1 MKVSAIRLHQLKLP
15 LTKPYRVSFRTYTE
29 FEPILV
35 QALGTAGETGW
46 GEAYIP
52 TGASAETS
60 DTGWTYCKEQAE
72 KIVGRTVAEAKTLI
86 DRTVESAPF
95 AATAMMTAL
104 DMLARH
110 PALHTTKETRIPL
123 LVPISGKAEGE
134 IQDEVD
140 RLVDTGYGTLKVKV
154 GWKVDDDLA
163 RVGYVQKAMRD
174 RARITMDANRGYSKA
189 QGVEFAA
196 ALKPAGI
203 DLFEQPCGAEDWDGN
218 TAVAKAATVP
228 LMLDESIRGLA
239 DIERASK
246 IPGVRFVK
254 LKLKRIGGIDRAV
267 VAMQRANQVGLDI
280 CLGDGVATELM
291 CWVEACTGR
300 GYLKRAGD
308 MNGYLKPKVRLLKEP
323 LPFERG
329 ALVLRPGFWPEVDE
343 KRLEE
348 HTQRSERFG
357 AATAAA

>member
-1 MKVSAIRLHQLKLP
+1 MKVSEIRLYQLRLP

-35 QALGTAGETGW
+35 QALGSAGETGW

-52 TGASAETS
+52 TGASTETA
-60 DTGWTYCKEQAE
+60 DTGWAYCKEQAE
-72 KIVGRTVAEAKTLI
+72 KIVGRTVTEAKAVI
-86 DRTVESAPF
+86 DRTVEGAPF

-104 DMLARH
+104 DVLARH
-110 PALHTTKETRIPL
+110 PALHTTQEARIPL
-123 LVPISGKAEGE
+123 LVPISGKAEDE
-134 IQDEVD
+134 IMDEVD
-140 RLVDTGYGTLKVKV
+140 RLVEVGYRTLKVKV
-154 GWKVDDDLA
+154 GWKVGDDLA
-163 RVGYVQKAMRD
+163 RVRYVQKAMGD
-174 RARITMDANRGYSKA
+174 RARITMDANRGYTQA

-196 ALKPAGI
+196 ALDPAGV

-218 TAVAKAATVP
+218 AAVARATTVP
-228 LMLDESIRGLA
+228 LMLDESICGLA

-246 IPGVRFVK
+246 IRGVRFVK
-254 LKLKRIGGIDRAV
+254 LKLKRIGGMDRAIA
-267 VAMQRANQVGLDI
+267 AMQRAGQVGLDI

-291 CWVEACTGR
+291 CWVEACTSR

-329 ALVLRPGFWPEVDE
+329 ALVLRPGFWPDVDE
-343 KRLEE
+343 KLLKE

-357 AATAAA
+357 KVTAAA